1 MDDANKPQ
9 RPQQEEEQKPMS
21 EDKTTM
27 MKVLSEDGGGE
38 AEPSW
43 ESGDGDAAD
52 HNHRGWKA
60 MPYVIGFRGWRP
72 LQLRRVAGD
81 SAPPS
86 STPTASPTGGSASW
100 SVLLHPVAAG
110 RMHAAGKLQR
120 DGGPLHGVTAVHCI
134 G

>member
-60 MPYVIGFRGWRP
+60 MPYVIV
-72 LQLRRVAGD
+72 LEMQ
-81 SAPPS
+81 
-86 STPTASPTGGSASW
+86 GG
-100 SVLLHPVAAG
+100 
-110 RMHAAGKLQR
+110 R
-120 DGGPLHGVTAVHCI
+120 DVHGLDCKD
-134 G
+134 